1 MSQKQISTSTLAF
14 TLRPAAQAALLACL
28 SAGAWAQSPPAST
41 VQPAA
46 TLEFVQGNVAVRSA
60 AGASRVAQRG
70 TVVNNGET
78 IETQSGRAQMRMVDG
93 AFISLQNDTT
103 LRLDNYRVASA
114 TEPESGFMSLV
125 RGGLRTVTGLIGR
138 NTKQNYRLQT
148 ATATVG
154 IRGTGFSATSGDDGT
169 RVRVSEGAIA
179 LCTQGGCL
187 DLAALQTGF
196 APNANTLPIRIAAAP
211 VLQPTQAPSV
221 VVLAPQPA
229 AREID
234 PETLISS
241 RGDHGSLPETI
252 PAFPPRI
259 PLTGTATG
267 MGAAYNTPSTLFNAG
282 LLGGTLTFDQE
293 GRLLEFVDSTSG
305 DGYRATA
312 ASISD
317 FGSDG
322 IIAWGRWNGGNT
334 TTYFGSSTT
343 GSISHFSYVTGN
355 SGAAVPIVGTYNVF
369 GSTAP
374 VVIDAVTGGVALVGA
389 SNSVTGSMQIN
400 FPGATGGSLTY
411 NLAIPLAGQIFN
423 LTGTA
428 AQYGGTSFLGNYG
441 AGNQATSTGT
451 GCNSGCTGIIP
462 YGNFIQGAIFGAGN
476 TRVGAQYGFSSDIG
490 KVTGAVV
497 LRPAAN

>member
-1 MSQKQISTSTLAF
+1 MSQKCISSSALTQS
-14 TLRPAAQAALLACL
+14 LRPVTQAALLACL
-28 SAGAWAQSPPAST
+28 SAGAWAQSPA
-41 VQPAA
+41 VLPAA
-46 TLEFVQGNVAVRSA
+46 TLEFVQGAVNVRST
-60 AGASRVAQRG
+60 AGTTRAAQRG

-93 AFISLQNDTT
+93 AYISLQNDTT

-114 TEPESGFMSLV
+114 SEPESGLMSLV

-138 NTKQNYRLQT
+138 SNKQNYRLQT

-154 IRGTGFSATSGDDGT
+154 IRGTGFSATSGDEGT

-187 DLAALQTGF
+187 DLAAQQTGF
-196 APNANTLPIRIAAAP
+196 APNATTLPIRIAAAP

-221 VVLAPQPA
+221 VVVAPQQVVQEVEVAKIVEEQRPP
-229 AREID
+229 EIV
-234 PETLISS
+234 P
-241 RGDHGSLPETI
+241 

-267 MGAAYNTPSTLFNAG
+267 MGAAYSTPATLFGAG
-282 LLGGTLTFDQE
+282 LLGGTLTFDPE

-305 DGYRATA
+305 DGYRATT

-343 GSISHFSYVTGN
+343 GSINHLTYVTGN
-355 SGAAVPIVGTYNVF
+355 TGAAVPIVGIYNVF

-374 VVIDAVTGGVALVGA
+374 VAIDAVSGGVAAVGTP
-389 SNSVTGSMQIN
+389 NSVTGSMQIN
-400 FPGATGGSLTY
+400 FPGATSGSLTY
-411 NLAIPLAGQIFN
+411 NLAVPLAGQTFN

-428 AQYGGTSFLGNYG
+428 AQYSGTGFLGNYG
-441 AGNQATSTGT
+441 AGNQVTSSGT
-451 GCNSGCTGIIP
+451 GCNSGCTGIVP
-462 YGNFIQGAIFGAGN
+462 YGNFIQGAVFGTGN

-497 LRPAAN
+497 LR

>member
-1 MSQKQISTSTLAF
+1 MSQKQISTSTLAL

-28 SAGAWAQSPPAST
+28 SAGAWAQSPPASS

-196 APNANTLPIRIAAAP
+196 APNANTLPVRIAAAP

-229 AREID
+229 VLETEVAKIVEAQYEQRP
-234 PETLISS
+234 PEAV
-241 RGDHGSLPETI
+241 I
-252 PAFPPRI
+252 PPPPRI
-259 PLTGTATG
+259 PLTGTANG
-267 MGAAYNTPSTLFNAG
+267 MGVIFHSPIVFLGAG
-282 LLGGTLTFDQE
+282 LSGGALTFDGE
-293 GRLLEFVDSTSG
+293 GRVLKFIDSTTSQ
-305 DGYRATA
+305 GYQATIP
-312 ASISD
+312 SFSD

-334 TTYFGSSTT
+334 LDYT
-343 GSISHFSYVTGN
+343 GSPSGGLAYLGYFTGN
-355 SGAAVPIVGTYNVF
+355 IGAAVPIVGNYTVF

-374 VVIDAVTGGVALVGA
+374 VAIDPVNGGVAMVGV
-389 SNSVTGSMQIN
+389 SNSVTGNMQIN
-400 FPGATGGSLTY
+400 FPGATGGTLAYSL
-411 NLAIPLAGQIFN
+411 AVPLGGQTFN
-423 LTGTA
+423 VSGTA
-428 AQYGGTSFLGNYG
+428 NQFVGTGFLG
-441 AGNQATSTGT
+441 ATANISSTGS
-451 GCNSGCTGIIP
+451 GCNSGCIGAIP
-462 YGNFIQGAIFGAGN
+462 NADTIQGGVYGAGN
-476 TRVGAQYGFSSDIG
+476 TRVGAFYGFGSDIG
-490 KVTGAVV
+490 KVTGVVV
-497 LRPAAN
+497 LRPTPN